1 MKDSRHALI
10 LLLALILAIFLLRLG
25 FNGDRDFEN
34 AALGTMTV
42 SYQAKD
48 SSGSPIHTIKQR
60 TAEVESMRNYAK
72 GDSVIFFL
80 GNSQTHSIN
89 QKNSGEVTYP
99 ELISRRDLTHPV
111 LANSLPNANLQEFF
125 ALLSWWNNS
134 ISIKEVVIPVFMDDL
149 REDGLRQDFMRGLT
163 RENYFLP
170 ASDVPLMIDWNNQL
184 QMFLPK
190 EASGEIGPAESATP
204 QDRVEKALN
213 EWLSKRSQTWRNRPN
228 ARGDLF
234 MKLYQWRNKAFGIKA
249 TSKRKMI
256 PARMNRN
263 LQALDMLIE
272 FTSENDIDVLLYVP
286 PIRQDVEVPYDLNEY
301 KNFISDLD
309 QLAANNEHVRYKNWE
324 HIVPADLWGMKASTN
339 GSDEPELDFMHFQ
352 FAGHE
357 ILADSILNVLS
368 R

>member
-10 LLLALILAIFLLRLG
+10 LLLALLLAIFLLRLG

-89 QKNSGEVTYP
+89 QKKKADVIYP
-99 ELISRRDLTHPV
+99 ELISRSEKTHKILV
-111 LANSLPNANLQEFF
+111 NSLPNANLQEFYTT
-125 ALLSWWNNS
+125 LNWWNSS
-134 ISIKEVVIPVFMDDL
+134 IAIKRLVIPVFMDDL
-149 REDGLRQDFMRGLT
+149 REDGLRRDFMSGLT
-163 RENYFLP
+163 RERYSMP
-170 ASDVPLMIDWNNQL
+170 PSDAQLIADWNNQL
-184 QMFLPK
+184 QGFLPK
-190 EASGEIGPAESATP
+190 DTSDENGSAESETP
-204 QDRVEKALN
+204 QDRVEKAIN
-213 EWLSKRSQTWRNRPN
+213 SWLSERSQTWRNRPN
-228 ARGDLF
+228 ARGDIF

-263 LQALDMLIE
+263 LEALDLLIR
-272 FTSENDIDVLLYVP
+272 FTSENEIDVLLYIP
-286 PIRQDVEVPYDLNEY
+286 PIRQDVEVPYDLGEY
-301 KNFISDLD
+301 QSFISEIEN
-309 QLAANNEHVRYKNWE
+309 LAANEKHVLFKNWE
-324 HIVPADLWGMKASTN
+324 GIVPANYWGVKASTN

>member
-10 LLLALILAIFLLRLG
+10 LLLALVLALILLRTG
-25 FNGDRDFEN
+25 FNGERDFEN

-48 SSGSPIHTIKQR
+48 SIGRAIHTIKHR
-60 TAEVESMRNYAK
+60 KDEVESMRNSVE
-72 GDSVIFFL
+72 GDSVIFFF

-89 QKNSGEVTYP
+89 QKKTDEVIYP
-99 ELISRRDLTHPV
+99 ELISRSYLTHPV
-111 LANSLPNANLQEFF
+111 LVNSLPNANLQEFF

-149 REDGLRQDFMRGLT
+149 REDGLRRDFMSGLT

-170 ASDVPLMIDWNNQL
+170 ASNVSLNADWNKQL
-184 QMFLPK
+184 QVFLPK
-190 EASGEIGPAESATP
+190 ETSDENGHDKSATP
-204 QDRVEKALN
+204 QDRVEKAINAWLN
-213 EWLSKRSQTWRNRPN
+213 QRSQTWRNRPN

-263 LQALDMLIE
+263 LNALDMLIE
-272 FTSENDIDVLLYVP
+272 FTSENHIDVLLYIP

-301 KNFISDLD
+301 TNFISDIEH
-309 QLAANNEHVRYKNWE
+309 LAANYEHVRYKNWE
-324 HIVPADLWGMKASTN
+324 HIVPADLWGVKASTN

-357 ILADSILNVLS
+357 ILADSILNALS